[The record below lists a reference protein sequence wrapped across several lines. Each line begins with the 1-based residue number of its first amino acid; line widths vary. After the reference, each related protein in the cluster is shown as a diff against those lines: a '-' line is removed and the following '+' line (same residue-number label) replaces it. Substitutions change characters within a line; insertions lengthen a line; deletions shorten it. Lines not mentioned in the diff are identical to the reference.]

1 MGELVVTE
9 FISLDGVIEEPKW
22 TFEFDRG
29 KEGDAFKEE
38 ELMAADVQLLGRV
51 TYQGF
56 AEAWPKMRDSTGEY
70 GEKFNSMPHHVVST
84 TLSDEE
90 ATWENSIVIRD
101 DVPGAVRRLKDDV
114 ENDILVQGSATLAQ
128 ALAAEGLIDR
138 YRLMVFPIVLGTGK
152 RLFPEGAPQVKL
164 ALEQAEPVGPDGVM
178 VYTFRT
184 KR

>member
-29 KEGDAFKEE
+29 KEGDAFKDE

-51 TYQGF
+51 TYEGF
-56 AEAWPKMRDSTGEY
+56 AEAWPKLRGSTGEY
-70 GEKFNSMPHHVVST
+70 GEKFNSMPHYVAST
-84 TLSDEE
+84 TLSDDD
-90 ATWENSIVIRD
+90 AGWENSTVIRD
-101 DVPGAVRRLKDDV
+101 DVPGAVRKLKADV

-128 ALAAEGLIDR
+128 LLAAEGLIDR
-138 YRLMVFPIVLGTGK
+138 YRLMVFPIILGTGK
-152 RLFPEGAPQVKL
+152 RLFAEGTPRATL
-164 ALEQAEPVGPDGVM
+164 SLEQAEPVGPDGVM